1 MYEGCDHRCA
11 LRFGYAAF
19 EAALC
24 SHDRRSCC
32 FYGPDSRGRSLYRC
46 IGRRFYDPTVSPVKA
61 VIFLVFI
68 VVLQQLEGNIIYPKV
83 VGSSMGLPGIWVLAA
98 VTAGGGVMGIPGMLL
113 GVPLAASVY
122 RLVRDDVNKDRT
134 DKGV

>member
-1 MYEGCDHRCA
+1 M
-11 LRFGYAAF
+11 
-19 EAALC
+19 
-24 SHDRRSCC
+24 
-32 FYGPDSRGRSLYRC
+32 
-46 IGRRFYDPTVSPVKA
+46 
-61 VIFLVFI
+61 
-68 VVLQQLEGNIIYPKV
+68 LQHLEGNIIYPKV